1 MTNPR
6 PLSCDQTNGIPSA
19 TRVAGRPLAQRQW
32 PDTRFQRMS
41 APKRRDAGAFA
52 ATAGLVAQPQEGPSQ
67 GPPREPCGLSGP
79 HGPGVAFRHPRSA
92 ISVPGPHFEIRH
104 SPAAP
109 HGRLNVGRLIRSTE
123 AATTHDIAAA
133 RATAIGPGLLDL
145 SPPTEG
151 LLPGAGR
158 CRVRC
163 WIQTPRRWQRRA
175 HHCHSLN
182 PPRIT
187 PIAVN
192 ASWPRSVIGSGNPAR
207 NSTANARLVSR
218 SALPLG
224 GNDN

>member
-1 MTNPR
+1 VLWVTGSDP
-6 PLSCDQTNGIPSA
+6 
-19 TRVAGRPLAQRQW
+19 GRPLVEWLQRFGKGSD
-32 PDTRFQRMS
+32 PTGTATNLSTATVHCITTSRSTNLRRPVSPVIHSRTRRFFLTLARRECQLQE
-41 APKRRDAGAFA
+41 RDAGAFA

-163 WIQTPRRWQRRA
+163 WIQTPRRWQRQA
-175 HHCHSLN
+175 HDRHT
-182 PPRIT
+182 REQ
-187 PIAVN
+187 
-192 ASWPRSVIGSGNPAR
+192 RG
-207 NSTANARLVSR
+207 
-218 SALPLG
+218 
-224 GNDN
+224 